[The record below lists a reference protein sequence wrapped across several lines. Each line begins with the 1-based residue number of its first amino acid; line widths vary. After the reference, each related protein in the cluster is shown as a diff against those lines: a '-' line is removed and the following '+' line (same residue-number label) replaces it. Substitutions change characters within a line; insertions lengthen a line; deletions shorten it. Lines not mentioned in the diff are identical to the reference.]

1 MVNNLVVYS
10 LSCQPSSWIYQPC
23 KASLSGLQLLLI
35 RLARTRIRLAFQRI
49 SCISDWQW
57 QLRCKVNA
65 EASSLGLRW
74 AAARSRRCIF
84 IATAKV
90 RKNAEARKFSAQKP
104 PFLRGIFRPN
114 FAINSKVKNPYYA
127 LYRISDGYF
136 WNFIVFWIDFS
147 GILSYFT
154 I

>member
-10 LSCQPSSWIYQPC
+10 LSCQPSRWIYQPC
-23 KASLSGLQLLLI
+23 KASFSGLQLLLI

-84 IATAKV
+84 ITTAKL
-90 RKNAEARKFSAQKP
+90 RKIWRARKFPVQNP
-104 PFLRGIFRPN
+104 PFLRGIFRAN
-114 FAINSKVKNPYYA
+114 FARKSEGCWLCHYDLWLMTFCWFLFSQVNCQ
-127 LYRISDGYF
+127 F
-136 WNFIVFWIDFS
+136 WRPGLKTAF
-147 GILSYFT
+147 
-154 I
+154 